1 MDLNWCRRRDSN
13 SRPSA
18 YEALALPTELR
29 RLCTNLGTWP
39 GKYRLS
45 VCSILPFCILQTHY
59 ESDTRL
65 DAKRNPLE
73 LLRLSAAQSAS
84 LCPAWA
90 QSGAQSKTRTGAT

>member
-45 VCSILPFCILQTHY
+45 VCSILPFCLLQTHY
-59 ESDTRL
+59 ESDTRV
-65 DAKRNPLE
+65 DATPEMAE
-73 LLRLSAAQSAS
+73 LLRFTV
-84 LCPAWA
+84 P
-90 QSGAQSKTRTGAT
+90 RRP